1 MMLKPIFWMEKK
13 PLRTFSFLYKSI
25 ISDKRTNDSSQEY
38 NLI

>member
-1 MMLKPIFWMEKK
+1 MMLKPTFWMEKK
-13 PLRTFSFLYKSI
+13 PLRTFFIISI